1 MESLFAVLPFFN
13 AGLAGAVF
21 ARFTGVNMSAAVLLI
36 LLYMGAKPVEAVS
49 AMLMFNAFTYFTIY
63 TQRHVMGIKDFV
75 IFPGFKIMIPVL
87 ITIAAAVFSPFFGI
101 VFFVAVFLAEIFAK
115 MYQSMD
121 VKDKPATA
129 SLAKMCGI
137 AAVLALGGVALVRF
151 MPEDGYYIFVGL
163 VILGTAVLAWQGG
176 DRRKWE
182 RVWDRLL
189 YGGAFLVGLVGIE
202 LTDWFGA
209 LQRSRRTELFN
220 VYPIVINTAVIVALV
235 GAYFLYG
242 YFSLGALFS
251 TIGSAVGIR
260 LFGLYEH
267 GTKGSFS
274 YLAIGLTV
282 LAVLVFWLI
291 QPSPTGLPELP
302 LIDSEQRFFGW

>member
-176 DRRKWE
+176 DRVSGNGFGTDFSMAEPFLSVWLASSSQTGLE
-182 RVWDRLL
+182 RFSDR
-189 YGGAFLVGLVGIE
+189 GG
-202 LTDWFGA
+202 
-209 LQRSRRTELFN
+209 RS
-220 VYPIVINTAVIVALV
+220 
-235 GAYFLYG
+235 
-242 YFSLGALFS
+242 FS
-251 TIGSAVGIR
+251 TCILLSSIR
-260 LFGLYEH
+260 RL
-267 GTKGSFS
+267 
-274 YLAIGLTV
+274 
-282 LAVLVFWLI
+282 
-291 QPSPTGLPELP
+291 
-302 LIDSEQRFFGW
+302 